1 MPGVPLLLRREG
13 APGQGFPGDSNS
25 TKERLPS
32 IFTGRLAAAS
42 AALVALKQAPFLIRP
57 ALMKKALFLFFSLL
71 IVISVFGDF
80 APPAAAKAV
89 DL

>member
-42 AALVALKQAPFLIRP
+42 AALVALKQDPLLIRP
-57 ALMKKALFLFFSLL
+57 GAYEKSAVL
-71 IVISVFGDF
+71 VF
-80 APPAAAKAV
+80 
-89 DL
+89 